1 MNIDIILTVAVVVVA
16 LVLVVR
22 KLMRSGC
29 CSGCGHKGCGGAGDG
44 QHCPPLADWR
54 DKEKEDSDQR
64 SR

>member
-29 CSGCGHKGCGGAGDG
+29 CSGCAHKGCGCDSGEGD
-44 QHCPPLADWR
+44 CPPPLADLR
-54 DKEKEDSDQR
+54 DKEKK
-64 SR
+64 